1 MSKLLILREK
11 LKYATVHF
19 DQIKEVMKKS
29 HNEIVY
35 FQIGAIYT
43 FTTDELNKLRL
54 EEQGSVQS
62 VINGLEIHTVI
73 SYRYR
78 RKIEA
83 MLSLF
88 SILLLTFVLLYSI
101 YLFNKDMYKMIL
113 NPLERMIQKL
123 KKVAEDP
130 IGTFKSNMNQ
140 TRSIQNEKQS
150 SNETMLIEN
159 AIYKISELLVLG
171 FGQAGSKII
180 TQYVFDKDKDID
192 QIGAGE
198 MVQAI
203 FGFCDIRNFTDATE
217 VLLEEVMMFVNS
229 IAEIVHS
236 SVDEFK
242 YIN

>member
-1 MSKLLILREK
+1 M
-11 LKYATVHF
+11 
-19 DQIKEVMKKS
+19 KES
-29 HNEIVY
+29 HNEIV
-35 FQIGAIYT
+35 FFKVGEVFT
-43 FTTDELNKLRL
+43 FTTEELNKLRL
-54 EEQGSVQS
+54 EEQGSLQS
-62 VINGLEIHTVI
+62 NLGGMEVHTVI
-73 SYRYR
+73 SYRFR

-83 MLSLF
+83 MLSLL

-101 YLFNKDMYKMIL
+101 YLFNKDMYRMIL

-123 KKVAEDP
+123 KKVAADP

-140 TRSIQNEKQS
+140 TRSIENKQQS

-217 VLLEEVMMFVNS
+217 VLLEEVMVFVNS
-229 IAEIVHS
+229 IAHIVHS
-236 SVDEFK
+236 CVDEFK
-242 YIN
+242 